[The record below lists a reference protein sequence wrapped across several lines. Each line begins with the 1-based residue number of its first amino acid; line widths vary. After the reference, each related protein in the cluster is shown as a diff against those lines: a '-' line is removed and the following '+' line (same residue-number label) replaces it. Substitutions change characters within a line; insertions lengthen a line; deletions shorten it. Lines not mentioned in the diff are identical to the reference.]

1 MITISYRC
9 QRSMLKTDIAAP
21 PHRSGEP
28 IGQFDA
34 MIAST
39 VRSRSAR
46 LATRNTADF
55 DGCEITLLTPWKR

>member
-1 MITISYRC
+1 
-9 QRSMLKTDIAAP
+9 MLKTDIAAP